1 MEQTALLEEA
11 KTIRELRDFL
21 NTVPDEFLDRRF
33 VVHEEEEVHYVHI
46 LEYNPEDMLY
56 DPENPDT
63 GNMTMNEWEEYYP
76 EVSIENLVIGIPKG
90 CPLFTENF

>member
-1 MEQTALLEEA
+1 MENTIMEEV

-21 NTVPDEFLDRRF
+21 ATVPDEFLDRKF

-56 DPENPDT
+56 NP
-63 GNMTMNEWEEYYP
+63 
-76 EVSIENLVIGIPKG
+76 
-90 CPLFTENF
+90 